1 MEQNDMEL
9 IYDKFSNTIYRT
21 AFSYCKNHADA
32 EDITSDVFIKCFTGK
47 YAYDSDEHLKA
58 WLIRCTIN
66 RCKDIFKSFRFKHV
80 VALDD
85 AEIVYESPEESTVFH
100 EVMNLP
106 EKYRIVILLFYYEG
120 YSTKEIAEILKK
132 RHYNPEQPDA
142 KEMQKQYG
150 YLMRRGY
157 KSEDI
162 LRVMKCPDYLT

>member
-9 IYDKFSNTIYRT
+9 IYDKFSNTVYRT

-85 AEIVYESPEESTVFH
+85 AEIVYESLEESTVFH

-106 EKYRIVILLFYYEG
+106 EKYRIVIHLFYYEG

-132 RHYNPEQPDA
+132 SDSAVRTQLCRGREMLKKSLG
-142 KEMQKQYG
+142 KEFH
-150 YLMRRGY
+150 
-157 KSEDI
+157 I
-162 LRVMKCPDYLT
+162 